1 MEKTFKAT
9 GALSSRLPT
18 YDKSKRKQ
26 NTFIQLPKGAYVVTI
41 KAVKEDAWPSGDHY
55 LSIAFDIAEGEYKGL
70 YQSQFDAN
78 TNADKKWNFDA
89 VFRLNVPSDSS
100 EPYIWDNW
108 NTFFADLED
117 SNNGFVFAG
126 DLRSLKGKVI
136 GGKFHNRQSEYNGN
150 VYDHIVMKWTCTAD
164 AVRTGKAGK
173 LPNDK
178 LVGDGSARGSRATT
192 SSNSSRDDFINVPD
206 GSDEELPF

>member
-1 MEKTFKAT
+1 MA
-9 GALSSRLPT
+9 LPT

-41 KAVKEDAWPSGDHY
+41 KGAKLNTWPSGDEY
-55 LSIAFDIAEGEYKGL
+55 ISMAFDIAEGEYKGL
-70 YQSQFDAN
+70 YQSQFDNN
-78 TNADKKWNFDA
+78 TRSGKQWPFDA
-89 VFRLNVPSDSS
+89 VFNLNVPTDRS
-100 EPYIWDNW
+100 EPWIWDTY

-136 GGKFHNRQSEYNGN
+136 GGKFHNKQSEKDGT

-178 LVGDGSARGSRATT
+178 LVGDGSARGSGATT
-192 SSNSSRDDFINVPD
+192 SSKSSGDDFINVPD
-206 GSDEELPF
+206 GADEELPF